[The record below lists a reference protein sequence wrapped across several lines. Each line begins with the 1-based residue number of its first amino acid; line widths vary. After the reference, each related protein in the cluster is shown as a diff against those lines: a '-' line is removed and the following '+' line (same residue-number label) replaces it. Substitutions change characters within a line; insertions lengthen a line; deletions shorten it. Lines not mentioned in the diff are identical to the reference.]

1 MFPLTHSRGC
11 RNAFVRLYLPAGF
24 QTANIRTKRYD
35 NIKKEGG
42 GIYLAPSVEILEIS
56 TLQSVCALSYNKD
69 YNYNDPG
76 KTGYIWYDRGNDD
89 IDF

>member
-1 MFPLTHSRGC
+1 MTTS
-11 RNAFVRLYLPAGF
+11 
-24 QTANIRTKRYD
+24 
-35 NIKKEGG
+35 KKKGG

-56 TLQSVCALSYNKD
+56 TSQSVCALSYNKS
-69 YNYNDPG
+69 YNYNDAG